1 MFMTLEKYRAMQ
13 RYDDARTRIG
23 RIYGFILIA
32 RANAVSWK
40 NTLNIT
46 VRASFRAFQA
56 MTSPHKSIHP
66 KV

>member
-13 RYDDARTRIG
+13 RYDDARTRVG
-23 RIYGFILIA
+23 RIYGFVLIA

-46 VRASFRAFQA
+46 ARALLQAFAA
-56 MTSPHKSIHP
+56 MTLPHKTIHP